1 MTFLQIYLTE
11 IGQIDEKSKE
21 LSFRTKLEKFLNDIK
36 NELVKA
42 HKDFDKIAIKQ
53 EPNND
58 KSGLGAPD
66 FQVSFR

>member
-42 HKDFDKIAIKQ
+42 HKDFEKLLSS
-53 EPNND
+53 
-58 KSGLGAPD
+58 KSQTTTKAGLVRLI
-66 FQVSFR
+66 FK